1 MDDQESMYGGSQ
13 ASLVP
18 KSTPGKSTN
27 ESVMGGMFAGSRKN
41 MNKKE
46 LAAFMKAKLAQTKV
60 SSNAVSGKSA
70 SGPGSNNFSK
80 PKQFDSDNEHS

>member
-46 LAAFMKAKLAQTKV
+46 LAAFMKAKLA
-60 SSNAVSGKSA
+60 
-70 SGPGSNNFSK
+70 
-80 PKQFDSDNEHS
+80 

>member
-1 MDDQESMYGGSQ
+1 MP
-13 ASLVP
+13 P
-18 KSTPGKSTN
+18 KSTPGREK
-27 ESVMGGMFAGSRKN
+27 EQSVVGGMFAGNRAK

-70 SGPGSNNFSK
+70 SGPGSNNFHK
-80 PKQFDSDNEHS
+80 AKQFDSDNEHS